1 MTTIRDATDETL
13 DRIVHNA
20 RLRQLNQFATNLAA
34 IAKDVREYEIPERPA
49 FDMRKGRMAM
59 AKQFAEIRAKHGL

>member
-34 IAKDVREYEIPERPA
+34 IAKDVREY
-49 FDMRKGRMAM
+49 
-59 AKQFAEIRAKHGL
+59 